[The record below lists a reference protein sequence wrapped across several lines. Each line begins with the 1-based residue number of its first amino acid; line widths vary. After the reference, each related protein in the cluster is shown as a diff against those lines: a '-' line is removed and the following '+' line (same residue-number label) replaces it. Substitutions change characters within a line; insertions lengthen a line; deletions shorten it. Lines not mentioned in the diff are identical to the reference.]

1 MILGSQGK
9 DGHGRVIT
17 YRSKDLKD
25 WQYLGAIT
33 KAKSLATE
41 GYMWECPDFFE
52 LAGKDVLLLS
62 PQGIKAN
69 GQKYLNLFQTGY
81 FVGEYDYQK
90 NIFSHGSFTEL
101 DHGHDFYATQT
112 MLAPDGR
119 RLVFGWMDMW
129 ESDFPEKADGWAGA
143 LTLPRELILE
153 DDKLYMRPIKEL
165 SQLRTAKLA
174 TWDKNLTQKTLLCE
188 GEKQAE
194 LELTLD
200 STDFSLTL
208 NDPKTSAQI
217 KLSFDQKTQTFIL
230 ENGDKRYATIAPKSK
245 LKLQLFIDTSSL
257 EIFINDGEAVFTER
271 FYFEKAPEVWLDTRA
286 KCDMQLYRLGK
297 AITFDKH

>member
-1 MILGSQGK
+1 MFYYFHRKESKLTGKNTLIYSKQVILSENMTIKKIALVMDHSPNLITDMI
-9 DGHGRVIT
+9 
-17 YRSKDLKD
+17 
-25 WQYLGAIT
+25 
-33 KAKSLATE
+33 
-41 GYMWECPDFFE
+41 
-52 LAGKDVLLLS
+52 
-62 PQGIKAN
+62 
-69 GQKYLNLFQTGY
+69 
-81 FVGEYDYQK
+81 
-90 NIFSHGSFTEL
+90 
-101 DHGHDFYATQT
+101 FYATQT

-143 LTLPRELILE
+143 LTLPRELILK

-200 STDFSLTL
+200 SADFSLTL

-230 ENGDKRYATIAPKSK
+230 ENGDKRYATITSKSK

-257 EIFINDGEAVFTER
+257 EIFINDGEVR
-271 FYFEKAPEVWLDTRA
+271 FY
-286 KCDMQLYRLGK
+286 
-297 AITFDKH
+297 